1 MLCVVFQQS
10 FSLTFSFVY
19 KSYFNSFLIAVL
31 FRIRKKTCLRFIS
44 YKSHENRHINF
55 SNSHATSSWSL
66 DGRVMF
72 GSLWHYVSTFPI
84 HLLQVEICILFVTW
98 PNKTTPLRCHAYLWV
113 RAHCRMSPPWKVWWP
128 QASW

>member
-31 FRIRKKTCLRFIS
+31 FRIRKKTYLRFIS
-44 YKSHENRHINF
+44 YKFHENRHIDF
-55 SNSHATSSWSL
+55 SNSHVTSSWSL
-66 DGRVMF
+66 YQRVMF
-72 GSLWHYVSTFPI
+72 GSLWHYVSTFPK
-84 HLLQVEICILFVTW
+84 HLLQVEICILFVTS

-113 RAHCRMSPPWKVWWP
+113 RAPCHMSPP
-128 QASW
+128 

>member
-31 FRIRKKTCLRFIS
+31 FRIRKKTYLRFIS
-44 YKSHENRHINF
+44 YKSHENRHIDF
-55 SNSHATSSWSL
+55 SNSHVTSSWSL
-66 DGRVMF
+66 YQRVMF

-113 RAHCRMSPPWKVWWP
+113 RAPCHMSPPWKGWWP